1 MTFELLY
8 FRLGRAL
15 AAISLAATLLQ
26 LPTAAQAQVEIAH
39 RDLVY
44 AVVDGKE
51 LRLDLYLPGGI
62 ENPPLLV
69 WVHGG
74 AWRSG
79 SKESVPMGFVRNGIA
94 TASIDFRQSPE
105 ARFPANVHDIKAAIR
120 YLRAVADQYGY
131 RIDAIAIAGN
141 SSGGHLAAL
150 VGVTNGHVELEGAI
164 GDHLDR
170 SSAVHAI
177 ISYYGAS
184 NLTSILAQSTPFG
197 LGIRVPAL
205 DLLLGA
211 QPDEV
216 PDLAQ
221 LASPVLHVD
230 PTDPPLLLFHGDQDP
245 QMPINQ
251 AHELVG
257 VYGQLGL
264 NVSLH
269 VLHGVAHG
277 GSAFFD
283 AEHLQIALDFLTRA
297 VGTAAP

>member
-1 MTFELLY
+1 MTFELLSS
-8 FRLGRAL
+8 RVGRAL
-15 AAISLAATLLQ
+15 AVISLAVTLLH
-26 LPTAAQAQVEIAH
+26 LPAPAWAQQEISH

-44 AVVDGKE
+44 AVVDGRE
-51 LRLDLYLPGGI
+51 LRLDLHLPAGI

-74 AWRSG
+74 AWRTG

-94 TASIDFRQSPE
+94 TASVDFRQTPE
-105 ARFPANVHDIKAAIR
+105 APFPANVHDIRAAIR
-120 YLRAVADQYGY
+120 YLRAVADQYGF
-131 RIDAIAIAGN
+131 RADAIAIAGN

-150 VGVTNGHVELEGAI
+150 VGVTNGHPDLEGTV
-164 GDHLDR
+164 GDHPDR
-170 SSAVHAI
+170 SSDVHAI

-211 QPDEV
+211 QPDEA
-216 PDLAQ
+216 PELAQ

-257 VYGQLGL
+257 AFGRLGL
-264 NVSLH
+264 DVSLH

-277 GSAFFD
+277 GPEFFD
-283 AEHLQIALDFLTRA
+283 AENLRIALDFLAR
-297 VGTAAP
+297 VIGTAAP